1 MLIIN
6 GSPVQLPGN
15 ALYITHVWGGLDTLD
30 FDIDPRR
37 PEYAMIEEEAPVL
50 HDGIRY
56 TVKSVNERRSVS
68 SIHCVIDLD
77 DLRSTA
83 HYSYNSGSV
92 TLETLLADLLPSDW
106 TVIDAALVTI
116 RRTIEMEA
124 CTNYDII
131 MQAID
136 TFGVCYRWN
145 NTEKILT
152 IIKPENIQAN
162 GTYLSD
168 QLNLTDL
175 SMKGATESF
184 CTRLYPYGVV
194 DEESGLP
201 LSIASV
207 NDGLEYI
214 DNNTYSGKV
223 ISMVWCDERYTDAQ
237 SLKDAA
243 MEKLETLANPVRSY
257 DCSIADLAKS
267 RTDYSSLQIALYDIL
282 FLLDRRRNN
291 RIQHRVVEYV
301 EYPYRPDLNKVTL
314 STVAEKITTKIEKVK
329 TELSGEIAVDRNKI
343 SELRQDADS
352 ITARISETYSKGE
365 TDAKISAA
373 VDIAKDIIRT
383 EVSEQYATENELI
396 EVKSTTE
403 QTRDQIEFRFT
414 DAQGQIQDVSDLLT
428 ENQQLLEEYIRFKG
442 ALIELGRVGNAFTA
456 ELSNEK
462 LAFLENGVEI
472 AYISNNTMYITDAQI
487 TGTLSLGNE
496 SKGIYDW
503 IVRSNG
509 HLTLKRRR

>member
-37 PEYAMIEEEAPVL
+37 PEYAMIEEEVSVL
-50 HDGIRY
+50 LDGIRY

-83 HYSYNSGSV
+83 HYAYNSGSV

-106 TVIDAALVTI
+106 TVVDASLVTI
-116 RRTIEMEA
+116 HRTIEMDA

-152 IIKPENIQAN
+152 IIKPENVQAN

-175 SMKGATESF
+175 SMKGATDSF

-214 DNNTYSGKV
+214 DNNTYSDKV
-223 ISMVWCDERYTDAQ
+223 ISMVWSDERYTDAQ
-237 SLKDAA
+237 SLMNDA

-267 RTDYSSLQIALYDIL
+267 RTDYSGLQIALYDIL
-282 FLLDRRRNN
+282 FLIDRRRNT

-314 STVAEKITTKIEKVK
+314 STVAEKITTKIDKIK
-329 TELSGEIAVDRNKI
+329 TDLSGEISVDRKKI
-343 SELRQDADS
+343 SELKQDADA
-352 ITARISETYSKGE
+352 ITARVSETYTKGE
-365 TDAKISAA
+365 TDANIEAS
-373 VDIAKDIIRT
+373 VSVAKDIIRQ
-383 EVSEQYATENELI
+383 EVSESYATNSDMNA
-396 EVKSTTE
+396 VKSTIE
-403 QTRDQIEFRFT
+403 QKSDQFEFRFT
-414 DAQGQIQDVSDLLT
+414 SFNGELQNVSDALV
-428 ENQQLLEEYIRFKG
+428 ENKELLEEYIRFKG
-442 ALIELGRVGNAFTA
+442 ALMELGKLGNDFTA

-462 LAFLENGVEI
+462 LAFKQNGVEI
-472 AYISNNTMYITDAQI
+472 AYISNNKLYITDAEVSEHLAM
-487 TGTLSLGNE
+487 GKSDRGY
-496 SKGIYDW
+496 YDW
-503 IVRSNG
+503 YVRSNG